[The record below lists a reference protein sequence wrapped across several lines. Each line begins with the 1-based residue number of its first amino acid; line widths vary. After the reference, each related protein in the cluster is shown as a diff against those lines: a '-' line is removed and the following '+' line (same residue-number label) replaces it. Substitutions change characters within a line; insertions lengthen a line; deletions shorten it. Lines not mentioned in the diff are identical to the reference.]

1 MAKGTV
7 PESDDREKQRGI
19 ADELL
24 KEFESLPAEVRRA
37 LAVHASAPDILEHV
51 AGGIQRTLDDMQ
63 GDATAGALRHT
74 ATLVRAHA
82 AHATRVLLDLQAFAG
97 RLEGLAWARDAL
109 EAAFHFSEAP

>member
-7 PESDDREKQRGI
+7 LDSEDREKQRGI
-19 ADELL
+19 ADELFR
-24 KEFESLPAEVRRA
+24 EFENLPAEVRRS
-37 LAVHASAPDILEHV
+37 LAAHVSTPDILEHV

-63 GDATAGALRHT
+63 GDATAAALRHA

-82 AHATRVLLDLQAFAG
+82 GHATRVLLDLQAFAG

-109 EAAFHFSEAP
+109 EAANQFAEAP